1 MAVKLKTT
9 AICEECDGM
18 VGWIKYSRL
27 YGDMRDAIEIPQL
40 SFELE
45 AAPTELM
52 GLWYI
57 EVFFSEGPE
66 EFYEIQL
73 DFTEY
78 IAPKLTA
85 ELESKIIYYDFIN
98 QQS

>member
-9 AICEECDGM
+9 AACPECEAM
-18 VGWIKYSRL
+18 VGQMKYSRL
-27 YGDMRDAIEIPQL
+27 YGDMRDAVENSQF
-40 SFELE
+40 SFEIE

-57 EVFFSEGPE
+57 EVCYTEGPE

-78 IAPKLTA
+78 IAPKLTQ

>member
-1 MAVKLKTT
+1 
-9 AICEECDGM
+9 
-18 VGWIKYSRL
+18 
-27 YGDMRDAIEIPQL
+27 MRDAVENSQF
-40 SFELE
+40 SFEIE

-57 EVFFSEGPE
+57 EVCYTEGPE

-78 IAPKLTA
+78 IAPKLT
-85 ELESKIIYYDFIN
+85 
-98 QQS
+98 